1 LLIVN
6 IGTEK
11 FGFKCILI
19 SHFVLNTISM
29 TAVIIL
35 LGNIVPIDSLEVIL
49 IHLGVNLRDL
59 IFEDIDQSFVRSIAT
74 ASTVIVKWLEHL
86 VLDTSLNLLHEIA

>member
-1 LLIVN
+1 
-6 IGTEK
+6 
-11 FGFKCILI
+11 
-19 SHFVLNTISM
+19 M

-74 ASTVIVKWLEHL
+74 ASTVIVK
-86 VLDTSLNLLHEIA
+86 